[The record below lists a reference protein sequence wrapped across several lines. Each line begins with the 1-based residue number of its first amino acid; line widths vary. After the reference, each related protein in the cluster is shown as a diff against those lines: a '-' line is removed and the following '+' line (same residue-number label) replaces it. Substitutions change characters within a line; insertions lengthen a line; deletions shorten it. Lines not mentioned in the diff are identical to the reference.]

1 MAAKNTPM
9 TSSEL
14 AKAILEG
21 SIAPAKAAKPSIR
34 ERAAIWTAELS
45 ASAEQFNAVR
55 TLVAASAREA
65 MAEDAARAVIAYRAA
80 KGLPPL

>member
-1 MAAKNTPM
+1 MAKTNTPM

-21 SIAPAKAAKPSIR
+21 SIAPAKAKKPSIR
-34 ERAAIWTAELS
+34 ERAAIWVAEFG
-45 ASAEQFNAVR
+45 AGAEQFQATR
-55 TLVAASAREA
+55 ALVAASAREA
-65 MAEDAARAVIAYRAA
+65 MAEDAARAVIAYRAR

>member
-1 MAAKNTPM
+1 MATTKNPM
-9 TSSEL
+9 SASEL
-14 AKAILEG
+14 ARAILEG

-45 ASAEQFNAVR
+45 ASAEQFQATR
-55 TLVAASAREA
+55 ALVAASAREA
-65 MAEDAARAVIAYRAA
+65 MAEDAARAVIAYRQR